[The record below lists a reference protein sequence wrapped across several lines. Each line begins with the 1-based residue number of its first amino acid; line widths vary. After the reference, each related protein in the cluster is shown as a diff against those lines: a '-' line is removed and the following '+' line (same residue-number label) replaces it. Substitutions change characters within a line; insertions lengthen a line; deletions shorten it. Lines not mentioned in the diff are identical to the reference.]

1 MALQLD
7 PLASAEALGA
17 QIAAILH
24 ERPEG
29 TALIV
34 QTTGSTGEP
43 KRVGLSVD
51 ALIASARATHGRL
64 GGPGQWLLA
73 LPSHYVAGLQVWV
86 RSLVAE
92 TEPVILPGAHFDA
105 AEFVRAVER
114 MTGARNYTS
123 LVPVQLQRL
132 VELAEGDP
140 GSAEAIARLDAI
152 LVGGQR
158 LDAALYDRA
167 QRLGFSAIRTYGS
180 SETSG
185 GCVYDGLPLDGVIL
199 DFDDGEVLISG
210 NILATEYVGNEHLTN
225 ERFIE
230 RDGERWYRTGDNGHI
245 VDGALRVTGRRDRVI
260 ISGGLKISLDAL
272 ERIAAEQGLVSAA
285 IGIADET
292 WGERPALFIEGTP
305 NVEAETL
312 LGLAIEN
319 ELGAFALPRIQRVE
333 VLPRGATGKVDPQV
347 LRQRASNA

>member
-1 MALQLD
+1 MAIELD
-7 PLASAEALGA
+7 PLASAEELGA
-17 QIAAILH
+17 QIAAVMH

-29 TALIV
+29 TAIIV
-34 QTTGSTGEP
+34 QTTGSAGEP
-43 KRVGLSVD
+43 KRVGLNVD

-92 TEPVILPGAHFDA
+92 TEPVILPGAHFEA
-105 AEFVRAVER
+105 SEFVRAAGH

-140 GSAEAIARLDAI
+140 GSAEAIAQLDAI

-167 QRLGFSAIRTYGS
+167 QRLGFSVVRTYGS

-185 GCVYDGLPLDGVIL
+185 GCVYDGLPLDGVLVEI
-199 DFDDGEVLISG
+199 DDGEVLIG
-210 NILATEYVGNEHLTN
+210 GHILATEYVGNEQLTS
-225 ERFIE
+225 ERFIT
-230 RDGERWYRTGDNGHI
+230 RDGQRWYRTGDNGHF

-260 ISGGLKISLDAL
+260 ISGGFKISLDAL

-285 IGIADET
+285 IGIPDET
-292 WGERPALFIEGTP
+292 WGERPVLFVEGLP
-305 NVEAETL
+305 APEAETL
-312 LGLAIEN
+312 LGLAVEN
-319 ELGAFALPRIQRVE
+319 ELGAFALPRIQHIE
-333 VLPRGATGKVDPQV
+333 VLPRGTTGKVDPEA
-347 LRQRASNA
+347 LRQRVSDA